1 MDVPPPI
8 YAAPAYTGS
17 VVLDVQCFKDDANRY
32 VVKEACA
39 VDVDTGAVLL
49 HHIARPPYPRD
60 QLSADKQRECEW
72 LTRCYHGLDW
82 RHGDIAYPALLD
94 KLRACLHRRYAVY
107 VKGEEKRDFVLDNL
121 VPADAN
127 VRELGEIGCGS
138 LDYAANT
145 VRCRHH
151 KSATHRC
158 ALNNCVVLRTWMV
171 ATAAAAASATTAA
184 TATVATSRAYCCCC
198 CCFRNPP
205 PPPPSPQ

>member
-60 QLSADKQRECEW
+60 RLSVDKQRECEW
-72 LTRCYHGLDW
+72 LSRCYHGLDW
-82 RHGDIAYPALLD
+82 RQGDIDYSTLLD

-127 VRELGEIGCGS
+127 VRELGGW
-138 LDYAANT
+138 AA
-145 VRCRHH
+145 VRWTTPPTP
-151 KSATHRC
+151 SVAATIR
-158 ALNNCVVLRTWMV
+158 ARR
-171 ATAAAAASATTAA
+171 TAAPSTTAWC
-184 TATVATSRAYCCCC
+184 YGLGW
-198 CCFRNPP
+198 
-205 PPPPSPQ
+205 